1 MLRVRRVAYA
11 GAIVMVGLTGCSASA
26 ETNPTGTPTPTAST
40 PGPGTPTGS
49 PAGTPTGTATT
60 TITSSPRP
68 TTTTTRQTISVQLNP
83 DRVTAGETSRVWIL
97 ANCPVPTG
105 GPAHTGTA
113 TSRAFINGVTLNP
126 VPAAS
131 LSPSPTAT
139 TGSPWVRGEA
149 QVSGTIRRGEY
160 RVDVKCDGT
169 NDMGRATLRIVA
181 AESEEPDST
190 VPTRAPRAGGGGTY
204 AQDAAEESSIPFG
217 PAGVLIALALAGG
230 IGFAVKRRNRA

>member
-1 MLRVRRVAYA
+1 MLRVRRIAYA
-11 GAIVMVGLTGCSASA
+11 GAIVVVGLTGCTASA
-26 ETNPTGTPTPTAST
+26 ESTPTPAVSGTSTSPSPTATGTTTTTST
-40 PGPGTPTGS
+40 PR
-49 PAGTPTGTATT
+49 A
-60 TITSSPRP
+60 
-68 TTTTTRQTISVQLNP
+68 TTTRQTISVQLNP
-83 DRVTAGETSRVWIL
+83 ARVTAGETSQVWIL

-105 GPAHTGTA
+105 GPAHSGTA
-113 TSRAFINGVTLNP
+113 TSKAFVTGVTLNP

-131 LSPSPTAT
+131 VTPTGNAT
-139 TGSPWVRGEA
+139 TAAGSPWVRGDA
-149 QVSGTIRRGEY
+149 QVSGTIRRGSY

-169 NDMGRATLRIVA
+169 NDMGRATLRVA
-181 AESEEPDST
+181 AAEAEPTTT

>member
-11 GAIVMVGLTGCSASA
+11 GAIVMVGLTGCTASA
-26 ETNPTGTPTPTAST
+26 ETDPTGTPTPTAS
-40 PGPGTPTGS
+40 GTAS
-49 PAGTPTGTATT
+49 PTGTATT
-60 TITSSPRP
+60 TATTTATSTPR
-68 TTTTTRQTISVQLNP
+68 TTTTRQTISVQLNP

-131 LSPSPTAT
+131 ITPTSTAT
-139 TGSPWVRGEA
+139 PAAGSPWVRGEA
-149 QVSGTIRRGEY
+149 QVSGTIRRGSY

-169 NDMGRATLRIVA
+169 NDLGRATLRVVA
-181 AESEEPDST
+181 ADAEAEPT
-190 VPTRAPRAGGGGTY
+190 TTLPTRAPRAGGGGTY
-204 AQDAAEESSIPFG
+204 AQDASEESSIPLG

-230 IGFAVKRRNRA
+230 VGYAIKRRSRA